1 MSRFKRLIAFNVALL
16 LIVLVFAQTLP
27 TFALQSE
34 VPYDSYTY
42 WESDSFT
49 AISAKASYEPEMVLT
64 AARLGIESF
73 TEINDVC
80 TDKTGNI
87 YVLDG
92 KSSRIVILNSDYTVK
107 KIISEVTSETEK
119 FKFENAKGLF
129 VDTKGKIYIAD
140 TEHERVILC
149 NENGDYLGIIT
160 LPDSKLIPDGFN
172 YRPIKI
178 AVDSNDYVY
187 VLSDGSYH
195 GAILYSPKGEFFG
208 FYGANSVEASVMKV
222 IENLWEKLT
231 STNEKRAG
239 QTSSLPYQ
247 FTDLYVDNMDFI
259 YTATGKIPKISQ
271 KAQIKRLSP
280 GGKNVLAS
288 SEVVFGDKTA
298 EMVNGETRVQNVAGL
313 SVDSNGFIYCYDAS
327 NGKIFIYDSECY
339 MITAFGGSGEGNQNG
354 TFKQISAIDILED
367 GKKIVVADSFKLTLT
382 VFGETEYGAKIKTAR
397 KLTIDGDYASS
408 KPLWQEIHK
417 ADQNCQLAYIGLAKA
432 ELSEKN
438 YEVAARYAKAG
449 LDKELYSKAFNYN
462 RKAFLKENFD
472 VIMIIVL
479 LSVAVI
485 IGFIVYSK
493 KKNLVFVKNEKLK
506 LMLSSPMH
514 PALIFG
520 QVKANGKGAV
530 ALGTVVIALYYVT
543 TVLKETASG
552 FLFRSTDYTSFN
564 SALVLL
570 QTVGF
575 ILLWTVA
582 NWAVAT
588 LNGGIGKLKEIY
600 VVISYSI
607 IPMLISNVVYV
618 VCSYMLNASEGEF
631 LAIFVLVMQ
640 LYSIFM
646 VIVGSIIIHDVG
658 FGKFLYI
665 TALTLI
671 GIIIIIFL
679 LVLIIVFFQQ
689 AAAFA
694 ATLCREIFFR

>member
-49 AISAKASYEPEMVLT
+49 AISAKASYEPETVLT

>member
-16 LIVLVFAQTLP
+16 LIVLVFAQALP

-49 AISAKASYEPEMVLT
+49 AISAKASYEPETVLT

-543 TVLKETASG
+543 TILKETASG

>member
-1 MSRFKRLIAFNVALL
+1 MSRFKRLIAFTVALL
-16 LIVLVFAQTLP
+16 LIVLVFAQALP
-27 TFALQSE
+27 AFALQSE

-42 WESDSFT
+42 WESDGFT
-49 AISAKASYEPEMVLT
+49 AISAKASYEPETVLT
-64 AARLGIESF
+64 AARLGVESF
-73 TEINDVC
+73 AEINDVC

-92 KSSRIVILNSDYTVK
+92 KSSRIIILNSDYSVK
-107 KIISEVTSETEK
+107 KIINEVTSETEK

-149 NENGDYLGIIT
+149 NEKGDYIGIIT

-178 AVDSNDYVY
+178 AVDSNGYVY

-195 GAILYSPKGEFFG
+195 GAILYSPNGEFFG

-259 YTATGKIPKISQ
+259 YTATGKIPKNTQ

-288 SEVVFGDKTA
+288 SEVVFGDKAA
-298 EMVNGETRVQNVAGL
+298 EMVNGEMRVQNVAGL
-313 SVDSNGFIYCYDAS
+313 SVDSSGYIYCYDAS

-339 MITAFGGSGEGNQNG
+339 MVTAFGGSGEGNQNG
-354 TFKQISAIDILED
+354 TFQQISAIDILND
-367 GKKIVVADSFKLTLT
+367 GKKIVVADSLKLTLT
-382 VFGETEYGAKIKTAR
+382 VFRETEYGVKIKTAR
-397 KLTIDGDYASS
+397 KLTIDGDYAAS
-408 KPLWQEIHK
+408 KPLWQEINK

-438 YEVAARYAKAG
+438 YEVAAGYAKAG
-449 LDKELYSKAFNYN
+449 LDKELYNKAFNYN

-479 LSVAVI
+479 LSVAAI

-493 KKNLVFVKNEKLK
+493 KKKLVFVKNEKLK

-514 PALIFG
+514 PALIFS
-520 QVKANGKGAV
+520 QVKTNGRGSV
-530 ALGTVVIALYYVT
+530 AFGTVVIVLYYVT

-607 IPMLISNVVYV
+607 IPMLISNVVYII
-618 VCSYMLNASEGEF
+618 CSYMLNASEGEF

-658 FGKFLYI
+658 FGKFLFI

-694 ATLCREIFFR
+694 ATLWREIFFR

>member
-16 LIVLVFAQTLP
+16 LIVLVFAQALP

-49 AISAKASYEPEMVLT
+49 AISAKASYEPETVLT

-119 FKFENAKGLF
+119 FEFENAKGLF

-618 VCSYMLNASEGEF
+618 VCSYMLNSSEGEF

-689 AAAFA
+689 TAAFA

>member
-1 MSRFKRLIAFNVALL
+1 MSRFKRLIAFTVALL
-16 LIVLVFAQTLP
+16 LIVLVFAQALP

-49 AISAKASYEPEMVLT
+49 AISAKASYEPETVLT

-119 FKFENAKGLF
+119 FKFENAKGIF

>member
-1 MSRFKRLIAFNVALL
+1 MSRFKRLIAFTVALL
-16 LIVLVFAQTLP
+16 LIVLVFAQALP

-49 AISAKASYEPEMVLT
+49 AISAKASYEPETVLT

-80 TDKTGNI
+80 ADKTGNI

-107 KIISEVTSETEK
+107 KIISEVTSKTEK

-247 FTDLYVDNMDFI
+247 FTDLYVDNTDFI

-438 YEVAARYAKAG
+438 YKVAARYAKAG

-493 KKNLVFVKNEKLK
+493 KKNLVFVKNGKLK

-520 QVKANGKGAV
+520 QVKANGKGSV

>member
-16 LIVLVFAQTLP
+16 LIVLVFAQALP

-49 AISAKASYEPEMVLT
+49 AISAKASYEPETVLT

-172 YRPIKI
+172 NRPIKI

-543 TVLKETASG
+543 TILKETASG